1 MKNHHFDDLDKIK
14 FNLSLSEIVIGVN
27 KFNNPNINFK
37 KDENEFSYLNV
48 KLDGEKDYHK
58 IIIKDFGDKKNFF

>member
-1 MKNHHFDDLDKIK
+1 M
-14 FNLSLSEIVIGVN
+14 N

-58 IIIKDFGDKKNFF
+58 ISIKDFGDKKFFLETNFAPGLFNI